1 MSDVELSQPGGDVV
15 VAPRSGKRVQF
26 RERPADPDHDP
37 LRFEMW
43 LDADGHGPMEHVHPE
58 QTEWL
63 SVVDGRLGVS
73 VTGDRRTLGPGER
86 VTIPAGVRHRF
97 RNAGDGTLHLEG
109 GVDPGLRTEAFMRV
123 TYGLARDGA
132 PATPSG
138 MPLNLLRLAVLL
150 EEYDDMLYLAR
161 VPERLQRLGVRLV
174 APLGRLAGYENSYPE
189 YLG

>member
-1 MSDVELSQPGGDVV
+1 VELSQPGDDV
-15 VAPRSGKRVQF
+15 VAPKSGKRVEF
-26 RERPADPDHDP
+26 RGRPDDPARDP

-43 LDADGHGPMEHVHPE
+43 LDADGHGPTEHVHPE

-63 SVVDGRLGVS
+63 SVVGGRLGVS
-73 VTGDRRTLGPGER
+73 VAGDSRTLGPGER
-86 VTIPAGVRHRF
+86 VTVPAGVRPRF
-97 RNAGDGTLHLEG
+97 WNAGDGKLHLEG

-138 MPLNLLRLAVLL
+138 MPLNLLLLAVLL

-161 VPERLQRLGVRLV
+161 VPERLQRLGVRLL
-174 APLGRLAGYENSYPE
+174 APLGRLAGYENGYPE